1 MKKLF
6 AFILLA
12 GTFAAQAAPLSI
24 SGNGIT
30 ITTCDHDAGAIC
42 SVTWNGKQFID
53 DYDHGRQL
61 QSAVAFGN
69 TKEDVNGNSEA
80 YNPTEAGAWVG
91 TDGINPSPS
100 SSQFIEGN
108 TANGTLY
115 TKIRMAYFKPVNG
128 VTLSNNYIQKWVSI
142 GMPGMPNVVR
152 YQTSFTRA
160 WGETH
165 GYGQFEV
172 LTGYM
177 PASFSSF
184 WTLDVVGGAYTAQP
198 LSDGPGEQ
206 NKPVILCTPDSQ
218 YCMGIYS
225 RNVPQATYPDAG
237 YGRWRFTYQNVVKW
251 NTVTRL
257 NNPPYLLTT
266 TQYVLIG
273 TMDQVTTQ
281 MRQLH
286 NYLINGGTP

>member
-1 MKKLF
+1 MKAIIATIALV
-6 AFILLA
+6 LA
-12 GTFAAQAAPLSI
+12 TSAQSAPLTI
-24 SGNGIT
+24 TGNGIT
-30 ITTCDHDAGAIC
+30 ISTCDHDAGAIC

-61 QSAVAFGN
+61 QSAVAFGP

-80 YNPTEAGAWVG
+80 YNPTEAGASVATNG
-91 TDGINPSPS
+91 VNPSPS
-100 SSQFIEGN
+100 SSVQLEGSV
-108 TANGTLY
+108 ANGVLY
-115 TKIRMAYFKPVNG
+115 TKVQMAYFIPVNG
-128 VTLSNNYIQKWVSI
+128 VALSNNYVQKWVSI
-142 GMPGMPNVVR
+142 GLPGMPNVIK
-152 YQTSFTRA
+152 YKTTFTRA

-165 GYGQFEV
+165 GYGQYEA

-184 WTLDVVGGAYTAQP
+184 YTLDVVGGAWTAQP

-206 NKPVILCTPDSQ
+206 TKPVIMCTPDSQ
-218 YCMGIYS
+218 HCMGIYS
-225 RNVPQATYPDAG
+225 PNVPQATYPDAG

-257 NNPPYLLTT
+257 NNPPYLLDL
-266 TQYVLIG
+266 TQYVLVG

-286 NYLINGGTP
+286 QYLNAAK